1 MSKKIIALLAAIA
14 LVTAVFM
21 SCSSAPKE
29 KKLVPLK
36 EGQTVI
42 GLEGVPQP
50 AWVNKTPKEADS
62 YFAIGYANKSS
73 KQISITVAEQDG
85 RDQIAR
91 WIGTSVKNALTNY
104 TNESGEGKNVQ
115 TLAYFESI
123 SKQVADQTVVGVERN
138 EVWVDR
144 EGGVYVLLSFPKANV
159 GKSFS
164 DVAQTFV
171 RNEAAAFAEFK
182 AKDALTFLEKE
193 TKDGVTPTT
202 SVTK

>member
-1 MSKKIIALLAAIA
+1 MSKKIFTILAAIA
-14 LVTAVFM
+14 LVATVCM
-21 SCSSAPKE
+21 SCSSTPKE
-29 KKLVPLK
+29 KQPAPVK
-36 EGQTVI
+36 EAKPII

-50 AWVNKTPKEADS
+50 GWVNKTPKEADTF
-62 YFAIGYANKSS
+62 FAIGYANKSS

-85 RDQIAR
+85 RDQVAR

-104 TNESGEGKNVQ
+104 TNESGDGKNIQ

-138 EVWVDR
+138 EVWVDDQ
-144 EGGVYVLLSFPKANV
+144 GGVYVLLSFPKANI
-159 GKSFS
+159 GKSFT
-164 DVAQTFV
+164 DVTQSFV

-193 TKDGVTPTT
+193 TKDGVTPTAT
-202 SVTK
+202 AVK